1 MAIDNSDL
9 DAAKQAIERSV
20 TQFNTNLATIYTFD
34 GKRIYPPG
42 KHENELAQLSAGV
55 EKNVEK
61 ALALADRTVAE
72 VEAARLSVF
81 ADPVAALDYA
91 QLGLAGQ
98 YAPFVREDCE
108 RLPAPELV
116 GRLEWAAKHP
126 GAYLRLLYGRYGLQ
140 RFNAMLSAK
149 PQPDGIAEMRAA
161 LEALGAIGQS
171 RGLSPEQQRLG
182 EAAQS
187 LRMFATRQLRIAKD
201 PEQEALDRKKS
212 AETVR
217 SLF

>member
-61 ALALADRTVAE
+61 ALALADRAVAE
-72 VEAARLSVF
+72 VEAARLAPH
-81 ADPVAALDYA
+81 ADPTGQLSPADLADANLRRAFIEEDVATM
-91 QLGLAGQ
+91 GLADL
-98 YAPFVREDCE
+98 AE
-108 RLPAPELV
+108 RLKAVHAGGSKSSVWLHD
-116 GRLEWAAKHP
+116 RAAK
-126 GAYLRLLYGRYGLQ
+126 RRWQ
-140 RFNAMLSAK
+140 VESAK
-149 PQPDGIAEMRAA
+149 TPQPPD
-161 LEALGAIGQS
+161 LVVLGEVLRNLGVLGPKA
-171 RGLSPEQQRLG
+171 GLSSEQQRLG

>member
-1 MAIDNSDL
+1 MHQREFDRLLAPVT
-9 DAAKQAIERSV
+9 AAVDKAVAVADKVVSE
-20 TQFNTNLATIYTFD
+20 
-34 GKRIYPPG
+34 
-42 KHENELAQLSAGV
+42 V
-55 EKNVEK
+55 EKS
-61 ALALADRTVAE
+61 
-72 VEAARLSVF
+72 RLSQF
-81 ADPVAALDYA
+81 ADPLAALDFA
-91 QLGLAGQ
+91 QMGLAGQ